1 MIYQPGNKVKIQNL
15 KQNAAKFSKPGI
27 GLTSEMVDLSNKIAT
42 IVNAKYDDGI
52 EEFVYYI
59 DLDHTK
65 YTWVAQYFYPPM
77 VLKRKQIC

>member
-15 KQNAAKFSKPGI
+15 KQDAAKFSKPGI

-42 IVNAKYDDGI
+42 IVNAEYNDGI
-52 EEFVYYI
+52 EEFVYKI
-59 DLDHTK
+59 DIDPIK

-77 VLKRKQIC
+77 ILKRKPI

>member
-15 KQNAAKFSKPGI
+15 KQDGAKFSKPGV

-42 IVNAKYDDGI
+42 IVDAEYDDDI
-52 EEFVYYI
+52 EEFVYKI
-59 DLDHTK
+59 DIDPIK

-77 VLKRKQIC
+77 VLKRKPI

>member
-15 KQNAAKFSKPGI
+15 KQNRERFSKPGV

-42 IVNAKYDDGI
+42 IVKAKYDNDI
-52 EEFVYYI
+52 EEVVYRI
-59 DLDHTK
+59 DLDRTT

-77 VLKRKQIC
+77 ILKRKLI

>member
-15 KQNAAKFSKPGI
+15 KQDRERFSKPGV

-42 IVNAKYDDGI
+42 IMDAEYDYDI
-52 EEFVYYI
+52 EEFIYKI
-59 DLDHTK
+59 DLDRTT

-77 VLKRKQIC
+77 ILKRKPI

>member
-15 KQNAAKFSKPGI
+15 KQDAEKFSKPGV

-42 IVNAKYDDGI
+42 IVDAEYDDDI
-52 EEFVYYI
+52 EEFVYDI
-59 DLDHTK
+59 DLDRTK

-77 VLKRKQIC
+77 VLKRKPI

>member
-15 KQNAAKFSKPGI
+15 KQDRERFSKPGV

-42 IVNAKYDDGI
+42 IVNAKYDDDI
-52 EEFVYYI
+52 EEFVYDI
-59 DLDHTK
+59 DLDRTT

-77 VLKRKQIC
+77 VLKRKPI

>member
-15 KQNAAKFSKPGI
+15 KQDGEKFSKPGV

-42 IVNAKYDDGI
+42 IRDAEYDDDI
-52 EEFVYYI
+52 EEFIYKI
-59 DLDHTK
+59 DLDRTT

-77 VLKRKQIC
+77 VLKRKPI

>member
-15 KQNAAKFSKPGI
+15 KQYAAKFNKLGV

-42 IVNAKYDDGI
+42 IRDAEYDDDI
-52 EEFVYYI
+52 EEFIYKI
-59 DLDHTK
+59 DLDRTT

-77 VLKRKQIC
+77 VLKRKSI

>member
-15 KQNAAKFSKPGI
+15 KQDRERFSKPGI

-42 IVNAKYDDGI
+42 IVNAEYDDDI
-52 EEFVYYI
+52 EEFVYKI
-59 DLDHTK
+59 DIDSIK

-77 VLKRKQIC
+77 ILKRKPI

>member
-15 KQNAAKFSKPGI
+15 KQNAEKFNKPGV

-42 IVNAKYDDGI
+42 IVDAEYDDDI
-52 EEFVYYI
+52 EEFVYKI
-59 DLDHTK
+59 DIDPIK

-77 VLKRKQIC
+77 ILKRKSI